1 MPRWGEGAG
10 AKRARNGGAAYPALV
25 EAAQLGTVALWA
37 ATVAA
42 GVSVFYRPKVFLRTA
57 VALAAL
63 TTVVLAIALVRH
75 DFSLAYVARTTSLA
89 TPWPYR
95 LSALW
100 GGMEGSMLFYTAM
113 LLGVGARGV
122 RGRGDLEHRVV
133 AGVGL
138 AALTLTA
145 VATSPFERLPIP
157 AVDGQGLLAILQH
170 PAMIYHP
177 PILYLGLTALVVPF
191 ALTVGSLARKEE
203 TGEWIPTVRRAAL
216 VPWTLLTLGMVAGA
230 NWAYVELGWGGF
242 WAWDPVENT
251 ALMPWLGLTVFLHT
265 SRVTRRDRRLHRW
278 TVFFAL
284 FPFALSV
291 LGVYL
296 TRSGVT
302 GSIHSFAEDPVVGR
316 ALLVAAAVS
325 AVVVSWMAL
334 RSRRGEPWPASGL
347 ARPAWLAASG
357 ILVGLVL
364 AFVLVGSA
372 YPAYVS
378 VFGDD
383 TLVLDTTYFVTMV
396 LAPAVVVAVLI
407 GFALQTTWVS
417 HGVELTDLVVFAAG
431 AAVAVGG
438 LSWVAEAPAWPGL
451 VLGAAAGGSLA
462 VILRHIR
469 GRLLDPAVLAHAGL
483 VMVLVGAAG
492 SSLGT
497 DTAARMREG
506 DTIRVGSHTL
516 QLLEVTTG
524 ERANFVFAE
533 GRFLVDDRV
542 ELRPQ
547 IRGYEAQRLPVAE
560 PALWSTPV
568 ADVIVAVSLM
578 TVEADG
584 FDVAVFVRPLVWWV
598 WAGAVVLTLAG
609 IAALSGRSGASA
621 GRRRVAT
628 EEPRPAGTTSG
639 TTSG

>member
-1 MPRWGEGAG
+1 MRRSTSGTPGTASPRNTCRAWPPDAASRTRSPRTCSADSKTHKGIASPRSRQRSGRVPRWGEGAG

-42 GVSVFYRPKVFLRTA
+42 GVSVFYRPKVFLRVA

-145 VATSPFERLPIP
+145 VATPPFERLPIP
-157 AVDGQGLLAILQH
+157 AVNGQGLLAILQH

-316 ALLVAAAVS
+316 TLLAAALVAGL
-325 AVVVSWMAL
+325 AVVWAST
-334 RSRRGEPWPASGL
+334 RSERGAAWAPSGL
-347 ARPAWLAASG
+347 TRPVWLATSG
-357 ILVGLVL
+357 VLVGLVM
-364 AFVLVGSA
+364 AFVPVGSA

-378 VFGDD
+378 VFGGD
-383 TLVLDTTYFVTMV
+383 TVVLDTTFFVTMALV
-396 LAPAVVVAVLI
+396 PALLVALLI
-407 GFALQTTWVS
+407 GFAMQTSWLRP
-417 HGVELTDLVVFAAG
+417 GVRRPDLILFGAG
-431 AAVAVGG
+431 APVPVGG
-438 LSWVAEAPAWPGL
+438 LSCVPEAPAWPGL
-451 VLGAAAGGSLA
+451 VLGAA
-462 VILRHIR
+462 
-469 GRLLDPAVLAHAGL
+469 
-483 VMVLVGAAG
+483 
-492 SSLGT
+492 
-497 DTAARMREG
+497 
-506 DTIRVGSHTL
+506 
-516 QLLEVTTG
+516 
-524 ERANFVFAE
+524 
-533 GRFLVDDRV
+533 
-542 ELRPQ
+542 
-547 IRGYEAQRLPVAE
+547 
-560 PALWSTPV
+560 
-568 ADVIVAVSLM
+568 
-578 TVEADG
+578 
-584 FDVAVFVRPLVWWV
+584 
-598 WAGAVVLTLAG
+598 
-609 IAALSGRSGASA
+609 
-621 GRRRVAT
+621 
-628 EEPRPAGTTSG
+628 
-639 TTSG
+639 